1 MANLSSVRLTRRTVL
16 AALSIGAAGFAHGFT
31 PACAAQDDRDAAT
44 QLLLDAA
51 ETMSKV
57 QSFRFE
63 LKTVRGESTILDN
76 LELAGVVGSV
86 QRPDSFQ
93 ATITARVAIVEIDV
107 DVIGIGSRVW
117 VTDPMAANE
126 QYFEVTS
133 GDPALGEQLT
143 SLLNPDKLLLQAVG
157 LVKEPEIDGVE
168 TIDKVRTTRIVGSVN
183 LAELPQFTATPEV
196 GPSDLLLLG
205 EMPVTIWVDA
215 DGHVLSMEVDGPLTK
230 DESPDVIRRLNLYDF
245 DVPVEIVAPA
255 S

>member
-1 MANLSSVRLTRRTVL
+1 MANLSSVHLTRRSLL
-16 AALSIGAAGFAHGFT
+16 AACSLAAVGLAGVD
-31 PACAAQDDRDAAT
+31 ASAGAAQDESSAAT
-44 QLLLDAA
+44 QLLLNAV
-51 ETMSKV
+51 ETMGKV

-126 QYFEVTS
+126 QYIEVTS
-133 GDPALGEQLT
+133 GDPELGEELT

-168 TIDKVRTTRIVGSVN
+168 TIDKIRTTRIVGSVN
-183 LAELPQFTATPEV
+183 LAELPQFTATPEI
-196 GPSDLLLLG
+196 GPSDLLVLG
-205 EMPVTIWVDA
+205 EMPVTIWIDA